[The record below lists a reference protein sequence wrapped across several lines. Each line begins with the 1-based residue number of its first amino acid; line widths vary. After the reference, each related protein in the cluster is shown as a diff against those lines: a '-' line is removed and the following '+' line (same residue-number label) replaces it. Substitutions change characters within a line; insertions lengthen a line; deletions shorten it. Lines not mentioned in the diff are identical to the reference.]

1 MHSVRGRV
9 EKNGTNAIFK
19 ETMRTFQNN
28 EKQNPTD
35 SEFQQTPSRDKY
47 TETTSGHIIEKLL
60 KILNADTEKLQNYF
74 QRSSSETN
82 S

>member
-47 TETTSGHIIEKLL
+47 TWNHIWAYYRKTAENLKCRHRKTAKLL
-60 KILNADTEKLQNYF
+60 SKEQQWD
-74 QRSSSETN
+74 
-82 S
+82 